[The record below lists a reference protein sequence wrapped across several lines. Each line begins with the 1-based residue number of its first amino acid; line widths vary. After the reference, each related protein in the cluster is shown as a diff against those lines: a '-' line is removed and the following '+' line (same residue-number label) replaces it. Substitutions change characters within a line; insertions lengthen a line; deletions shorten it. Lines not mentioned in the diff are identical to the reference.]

1 MWAVVD
7 VNSKQYK
14 VKEGDSIE
22 VDSLKAKSA
31 EGKSFPIEK
40 VLLFCNNEE
49 VRIGQPYLKDVKVD
63 AEVTQHFKGDKVI
76 VFTYKRRK
84 GYRKKKGHRQM
95 LSRLKILKIVPA

>member
-1 MWAVVD
+1 MWAIVD

-22 VDSLKAKSA
+22 VDSLKSKVS

-40 VLLFCNNEE
+40 VLLFCNNGE
-49 VRIGQPYLKDVKVD
+49 VRIGQPYLEDVKID
-63 AEVTQHFKGDKVI
+63 AEVTQHFRGDKIV

-84 GYRKKKGHRQM
+84 GYKKKHGHRQM
-95 LSRLKILKIVPA
+95 LSRLKILKIVSA